1 MLLKISMPGQFQFRM
16 IQDWKSVFFHRG
28 GDIHYIGG
36 AEILPP
42 PLEPGEEAACIE
54 KLGGEQND
62 KARNTLVEHN
72 LRLVVYIAKKFDNT
86 GVGVEDLISIGTI
99 GLMKAINTFNPTKNI
114 KLATYASRCI
124 ENEILMYLRRNNK
137 TKLEV
142 SIDEPLN
149 VDWDGNEL
157 LLSDILGTSED
168 IIYKDIEKEAN
179 ALLVKKLPEDMQ
191 PTYSDLLSE
200 EDTPEHRCVKAAD
213 TLSAYIKCVEEL
225 KAGNREF
232 EGAAKSIRERLEQ
245 LPLRSVRVFIDEF
258 LESYS
263 LTLDEQ
269 S

>member
-1 MLLKISMPGQFQFRM
+1 MYHFYAFINRMKYINRWGLMRNTDRENLKEHSFQVAV
-16 IQDWKSVFFHRG
+16 IAH
-28 GDIHYIGG
+28 
-36 AEILPP
+36 ALA
-42 PLEPGEEAACIE
+42 LIE
-54 KLGGEQND
+54 KERFRQETDPD
-62 KARNTLVEHN
+62 KAAVIALFHDASEIITGDMPTPVKYYNDGIRNV
-72 LRLVVYIAKKFDNT
+72 
-86 GVGVEDLISIGTI
+86 
-99 GLMKAINTFNPTKNI
+99 
-114 KLATYASRCI
+114 
-124 ENEILMYLRRNNK
+124 
-137 TKLEV
+137 
-142 SIDEPLN
+142 
-149 VDWDGNEL
+149 
-157 LLSDILGTSED
+157 
-168 IIYKDIEKEAN
+168 YKDIEKEAN

-245 LPLRSVRVFIDEF
+245 LPLRSVRVFINEF

>member
-1 MLLKISMPGQFQFRM
+1 MDRQFYAMLSRMKYINRWGLMRNTDRENLKEHSFQVAV
-16 IQDWKSVFFHRG
+16 IAH
-28 GDIHYIGG
+28 
-36 AEILPP
+36 ALA
-42 PLEPGEEAACIE
+42 LIE
-54 KLGGEQND
+54 KERFRQETDPD
-62 KARNTLVEHN
+62 KAAVIALFHDASEIITGDMPTPVKYYNDGIRNV
-72 LRLVVYIAKKFDNT
+72 
-86 GVGVEDLISIGTI
+86 
-99 GLMKAINTFNPTKNI
+99 
-114 KLATYASRCI
+114 
-124 ENEILMYLRRNNK
+124 
-137 TKLEV
+137 
-142 SIDEPLN
+142 
-149 VDWDGNEL
+149 
-157 LLSDILGTSED
+157 
-168 IIYKDIEKEAN
+168 YKDIEKEAN